1 MLGVSHSATA
11 GYSRAKRGSRPW
23 AALAARRP
31 TFLFGAPSGAAAA
44 AMRSVAHGKHSSA
57 AIVDGARARA
67 CQLVQSLLSPAAGCS
82 S

>member
-23 AALAARRP
+23 AALAARRSA
-31 TFLFGAPSGAAAA
+31 FLCAPSGTAAAV
-44 AMRSVAHGKHSSA
+44 MRAVARDRHSSA
-57 AIVDGARARA
+57 AIVDGARAGA
-67 CQLVQSLLSPAAGCS
+67 CQLGQSLLSPAAGCS